1 MRCALK
7 FGYNGIGFFGYAR
20 QPNLRTVEGEIIK
33 ILTKEDLIEDA
44 KRSFFR
50 SASRTDKD
58 VSSLGNVVSF
68 NSDFNK
74 NQILSS
80 LSDVSEDII
89 FYDSIGAKSND
100 IISSTYGKYA
110 SFTSLLDA
118 LLEERAKEKKYD
130 L

>member
-1 MRCALK
+1 MNTHTTALENPE
-7 FGYNGIGFFGYAR
+7 Y
-20 QPNLRTVEGEIIK
+20 IIEHLFQVQMK
-33 ILTKEDLIEDA
+33 IYKTY
-44 KRSFFR
+44 
-50 SASRTDKD
+50 
-58 VSSLGNVVSF
+58 G
-68 NSDFNK
+68 
-74 NQILSS
+74 
-80 LSDVSEDII
+80 SEDFI